1 LAREDANMNLRK
13 NLKRLVLGPEQQAIP
28 VLGRNDRCWCGSGK
42 KYKMCH
48 LATDD
53 RKRMAERNVGGG
65 PSRGGM
71 F

>member
-1 LAREDANMNLRK
+1 MNLRK
-13 NLKRLVLGPEQQAIP
+13 SLKRLVLGAEQQAIP

-42 KYKMCH
+42 KYKACH

-53 RKRMAERNVGGG
+53 RKRSAERSAMIGG
-65 PSRGGM
+65 RKGGM